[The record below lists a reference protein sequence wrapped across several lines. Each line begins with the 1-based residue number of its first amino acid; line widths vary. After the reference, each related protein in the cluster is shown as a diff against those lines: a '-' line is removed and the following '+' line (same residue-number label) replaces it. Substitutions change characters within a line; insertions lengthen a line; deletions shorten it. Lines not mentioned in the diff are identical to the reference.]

1 MVFYYSHTD
10 ITNERMH
17 EEPCVSSIVLNWMT
31 GSSEQTGM
39 QDLLKVGSTAEGGQA
54 DRYIHTLLN
63 ARRHCCGY
71 VQVRDEYRTEYD
83 EGRGGYSKSAIRMFE
98 RLGHPEY
105 LQSQNR
111 PM

>member
-1 MVFYYSHTD
+1 MP
-10 ITNERMH
+10 EKL
-17 EEPCVSSIVLNWMT
+17 CVSSIVLNWMT
-31 GSSEQTGM
+31 GSSEQTGT
-39 QDLLKVGSTAEGGQA
+39 QGLLKVGSTAEGGQA
-54 DRYIHTLLN
+54 DKYVHTLLN
-63 ARRHCCGY
+63 VHRCCCVS
-71 VQVRDEYRTEYD
+71 VQVRDEYRTDYD